1 MPRKLCA
8 RLQRQCFSMVTTF
21 KYFKLLLINLLLAAL
36 CGSVFGQESE
46 SIPAEPE
53 TSAENERRRSR
64 IYFIDTPVELEPG
77 VEQDIDWPLATPRP
91 PSEEDPQFSQRV
103 ESIRQYD
110 ESVRDIEA
118 EGGVWDESL
127 IEQLNTLGE
136 LQQQQG
142 DHVSAI
148 ETFDRAV
155 HISRINNG
163 LHTMEQIPAVEQKIE
178 SYLATANWE
187 QADLYYNYMFYVQ
200 QKTYGSSDPRLI
212 PMLGRLA
219 NWNLRAFNI
228 GFGESLGLRLNS
240 AQLLF
245 DAAAQLVDVH
255 FGRSDQ
261 RYLDYQ
267 QNIANAAYLVSRH
280 PDLMNDANKAE
291 FRLDQDALQ
300 QKLMNTDRVLA
311 RGFQAGEDAL
321 LNIVNEKRLEP
332 ENRMAIAEAS
342 ANLGDWYLMFE
353 RKKAAVDMYAHAWQ
367 VLSEMEN
374 SEELLSEFFGH
385 VVPLPTFLEEPT
397 SLVFSSRNTQDTSE
411 LRVGF
416 VDLVF
421 DVTANGVVRKL
432 EVVSEESEE
441 TETILGRLRR
451 EVRRSLFR
459 PVIEDGEP
467 VRTTGNQFRYRY
479 WY

>member
-1 MPRKLCA
+1 MTNIPK
-8 RLQRQCFSMVTTF
+8 SVH
-21 KYFKLLLINLLLAAL
+21 LLMSSILIAAL
-36 CGSVFGQESE
+36 CSPAFGQAEEQDPAQSNPDSGTESQ
-46 SIPAEPE
+46 A
-53 TSAENERRRSR
+53 RRSR
-64 IYFIDTPVELEPG
+64 IYFIDTPVELESG
-77 VEQDIDWPLATPRP
+77 VEQDIDWPLAIPTP
-91 PSEEDPQFSQRV
+91 PSEEDPQFSARM

-110 ESVRDIEA
+110 ESVREIEA
-118 EGGVWDESL
+118 EGGVWDASL
-127 IEQLNTLGE
+127 IEQLHTLGE

-148 ETFDRAV
+148 ATFDRAV
-155 HISRINNG
+155 HVSRINNG
-163 LHTMEQIPAVEQKIE
+163 LHTMEQLPAVEQKIE
-178 SYLATANWE
+178 SYLATGNWE

-212 PMLGRLA
+212 PILGRLA

-228 GFGESLGLRLNS
+228 GFGESLGVRLNS

-245 DAAAQLVDVH
+245 DAAAQLVDMH

-280 PDLMNDANKAE
+280 PEIMNDADKAQ

-311 RGFQAGEDAL
+311 RGFQAGEEAL
-321 LNIVNEKRLEP
+321 LNIVNQNNIEP
-332 ENRMAIAEAS
+332 VDAIAVAKAS

-353 RKKAAVDMYAHAWQ
+353 RKKAAAARYAHAWK
-367 VLSEMEN
+367 VLSELDN
-374 SEELLSEFFGH
+374 SEELLAEFFGH
-385 VVPLPTFLEEPT
+385 VIPLPTFLEEPT
-397 SLVFSSRNTQDTSE
+397 SLVFSSRDTRDTSE
-411 LRVGF
+411 LKVGF

-432 EVVSEESEE
+432 EVVSEETEE
-441 TETILGRLRR
+441 TEAILGRLRR

-459 PVIEDGEP
+459 PVIEGGEP
-467 VRTTGNQFRYRY
+467 IRTSGNQFRYRY